1 MVGRQVVGRA
11 AGGWHAVKATACSSG
26 FPIGDEQWVQIL
38 LFAVPLKLASAEGEL
53 RLITTITSI
62 GTAADMTLAEL
73 SLEAFL
79 SATDRA
85 AEVLHRRW
93 G

>member
-1 MVGRQVVGRA
+1 MGRQVVGLTA
-11 AGGWHAVKATACSSG
+11 AGVRRECTTCSSE
-26 FPIGDEQWVQIL
+26 FPIGDELWVQIL

-53 RLITTITSI
+53 RHITTITSI
-62 GTAADMTLAEL
+62 ETAADVTLAEL

-79 SATDRA
+79 SSTDRA
-85 AEVLHRRW
+85 PEVLHRRW